1 MSERLYALLLRLFP
15 ARFRDAYAE
24 EALHLFRDRARD
36 EHGAVRHLRLWFDL
50 LLDLAVSVPRVQ
62 FRERRRVVVSA
73 QRLEGVPGF
82 HVLES
87 RPPHPAVVMVAVVL
101 SSAVV
106 WAAAFSLSRT
116 AAETAMSPST
126 EEARYPVD
134 APTLNAAR
142 GGVQGV
148 PARDSSA
155 KAARGVVRST
165 TAGNAKQGETSV
177 SSREAN
183 AGTATAILEAPAAI
197 RSASDG
203 PATIDEARRRRVIAG
218 AIAKFQESYLDPAM
232 AQKMAAALLVH
243 EEQGDDSRA
252 IDGPDFADLLTG
264 QLQDVSHDKHL
275 GVGYTPV
282 ATPARP
288 ERPTPEDMAR
298 YRSDMARS
306 NCMIA
311 SAKMLPH
318 NIAYLKINGFPNP
331 AICAPRVAAAMQSL
345 NGASSIIYDLRDNH
359 GGDPHMV
366 ALVATYLFARR
377 THLNDIYSPRSNRT
391 EQFWTTTPPPTGN
404 RLWNKPAYVLT
415 SSRTFSGGEEFCYDL
430 KSLKR
435 ATLIGEPTGG
445 GAHPAQERWI
455 DDNFTIRVPTARP
468 INPITKT
475 DWEGTGV
482 EPDIRVKAEDAMAVA
497 ERIAARRTSRR

>member
-1 MSERLYALLLRLFP
+1 MSEGLYALLLRLFP
-15 ARFRDAYAE
+15 KRFRDVYAE

-36 EHGAVRHLRLWFDL
+36 ERGAIRHLRLWFDL
-50 LLDLAVSVPRVQ
+50 LLDLAVSVPRLR
-62 FRERRRVVVSA
+62 FRERRRVAAAV

-82 HVLES
+82 HVLEG
-87 RPPHPAVVMVAVVL
+87 RPPHPAVVMLAVVV

-106 WAAAFSLSRT
+106 WAAAFSLTRT
-116 AAETAMSPST
+116 AAETPAGASA

-134 APTLNAAR
+134 AATVKAAR
-142 GGVQGV
+142 GGMQGV
-148 PARDSSA
+148 PVRDSSA
-155 KAARGVVRST
+155 NAARGVVRST
-165 TAGNAKQGETSV
+165 TAGNTKQGETSI
-177 SSREAN
+177 SPREAN
-183 AGTATAILEAPAAI
+183 AGTATAILEAPVAI

-203 PATIDEARRRRVIAG
+203 PTSIDEARRRTVIAG
-218 AIAKFQESYLDPAM
+218 AIAKLQESYLDLAM

-243 EEQGDDSRA
+243 EEHGDDSRA

-264 QLQDVSHDKHL
+264 QLQEVSHDKHL
-275 GVGYTPV
+275 RVGYTLV

-288 ERPTPEDMAR
+288 ENPTPEDMAR

-318 NIAYLKINGFPNP
+318 NIAYLKINGFPDP
-331 AICAPRVAAAMQSL
+331 AICASRVAAAMQSL

-366 ALVATYLFARR
+366 ALVATYLFARK

-391 EQFWTTTPPPTGN
+391 EQFWTMTSPPTGN

-430 KSLKR
+430 KSLRR

-445 GAHPAQERWI
+445 GAHLVRKQWI
-455 DDNFTIRVPTARP
+455 DDNFTIGVPIARP

-497 ERIAARRTSRR
+497 ERMAAGRTSRR

>member
-15 ARFRDAYAE
+15 KCFRDAYTE

-36 EHGAVRHLRLWFDL
+36 ERGGMRHLRLWFDL

-62 FRERRRVVVSA
+62 FRERRRVAVA
-73 QRLEGVPGF
+73 MQRLEGVPGF
-82 HVLES
+82 HVLEG
-87 RPPHPAVVMVAVVL
+87 RPPHPAVVMVAIVL

-106 WAAAFSLSRT
+106 WAAAFSLSHT
-116 AAETAMSPST
+116 AAETPTGASA
-126 EEARYPVD
+126 EEARYPVE
-134 APTLNAAR
+134 APTVKPAR
-142 GGVQGV
+142 GGMQGV
-148 PARDSSA
+148 PVRDSSA
-155 KAARGVVRST
+155 NAARGVVRSSA
-165 TAGNAKQGETSV
+165 AGNARQGETSI

-183 AGTATAILEAPAAI
+183 AGTATAI

-203 PATIDEARRRRVIAG
+203 PAIIDEARRRTVIAG
-218 AIAKFQESYLDPAM
+218 AIAKLQESYLDPAM
-232 AQKMAAALLVH
+232 AQKMAGALLAH
-243 EEQGDDSRA
+243 EKHGDDSRA
-252 IDGPDFADLLTG
+252 IDGPDFADLLTR
-264 QLQDVSHDKHL
+264 QLQEVSHDKHL

-288 ERPTPEDMAR
+288 ENPTPEDMAR

-318 NIAYLKINGFPNP
+318 NIAYLKINGFPDP
-331 AICAPRVAAAMQSL
+331 AICASRVAAAMQSL

-391 EQFWTTTPPPTGN
+391 EQFWTTIPPPRGN

-415 SSRTFSGGEEFCYDL
+415 SRRTFSGGEEFCYDL

-445 GAHPAQERWI
+445 GAHLVRRQWI
-455 DDNFTIRVPTARP
+455 DDNFTIGVPIARP

-482 EPDIRVKAEDAMAVA
+482 EPDVLVKAEDAMAVA
-497 ERIAARRTSRR
+497 ERMAARRRSRR